1 LSLTSIRGT
10 RGYLAPE
17 WLANLPITSKSDI
30 YSYGM
35 VLLEIVSGRR
45 NFEVSAETDRKKFCV
60 WAHEEFEKGNVKGI
74 LDRRLADQEIDMEQV
89 MRAIQV
95 SFWCIQEQP
104 SHRPMMGKV
113 VQMLE
118 GIIEIEKPPAPNAGS
133 EVSVNGTSINVS
145 NNVSIY
151 STTAVSVPTTSS
163 SFSVQATGVSPHAS
177 GRNFE
182 RASSSLLHSDPN

>member
-1 LSLTSIRGT
+1 MQIGNRNLTQR
-10 RGYLAPE
+10 
-17 WLANLPITSKSDI
+17 ITSTTPT
-30 YSYGM
+30 
-35 VLLEIVSGRR
+35 
-45 NFEVSAETDRKKFCV
+45 AT
-60 WAHEEFEKGNVKGI
+60 FEKGNVKGI

-89 MRAIQV
+89 MRAIQ
-95 SFWCIQEQP
+95 EQP
-104 SHRPMMGKV
+104 SQRPMIGKV

-177 GRNFE
+177 GTNFE

>member
-1 LSLTSIRGT
+1 MSREYLT
-10 RGYLAPE
+10 
-17 WLANLPITSKSDI
+17 
-30 YSYGM
+30 
-35 VLLEIVSGRR
+35 
-45 NFEVSAETDRKKFCV
+45 
-60 WAHEEFEKGNVKGI
+60 
-74 LDRRLADQEIDMEQV
+74 RRLADQEIDMEQV

-145 NNVSIY
+145 NNVSALFHHCSFSPNYLFLFISPSNRSFTSCFWEEFREGLIIP
-151 STTAVSVPTTSS
+151 STTIPRGPESILVACLYFSS
-163 SFSVQATGVSPHAS
+163 QTAFEFSIFSS
-177 GRNFE
+177 GFDHRK
-182 RASSSLLHSDPN
+182 A